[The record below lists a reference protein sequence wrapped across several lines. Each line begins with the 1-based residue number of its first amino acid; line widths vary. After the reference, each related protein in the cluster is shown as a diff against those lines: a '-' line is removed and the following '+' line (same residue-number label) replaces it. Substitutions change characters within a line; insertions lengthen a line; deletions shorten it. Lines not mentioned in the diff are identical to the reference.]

1 MEGELATW
9 LEERLR
15 LGDVPRIVDIV
26 RYAKEN
32 KIKVARKVIVEAL
45 KLHPTYSFNMD
56 QHIVKSRSNKNRPI
70 LGMSLGHLHADIG
83 FFTKSRDYETP
94 PRYQSGYLVAKDVVS
109 KYVYVVIFGGN
120 RRAPAIIS
128 ALEKILKIHREET
141 GFTHPIR
148 SIGFDKETSVLSKA
162 VQAFLK
168 ENNITF
174 AAFQHTSSKS
184 KLAENAI
191 KQIRTVM
198 ARLIRN
204 SQNTE
209 RWWNLMPQVVRN
221 LNSRE
226 IYVDGKSTGF
236 TPEKINS
243 DNLEEFVQSVY
254 KVSPALFF
262 TQFSV
267 NPRLVKFKF
276 PVGSF
281 VRAKLLVTSAAA
293 IGEKRSATNLTLQSF
308 GIVEQ
313 IPYIAKDLSLG
324 RAYKCRDLKSGDIE
338 IFDEKDLV
346 LTVPENERFWS
357 V

>member
-1 MEGELATW
+1 MDGELGTW

-32 KIKVARKVIVEAL
+32 KIKVTRKAVVAAL
-45 KLHPTYSFNMD
+45 QLHPNYTFNMD
-56 QHIVKSRSNKNRPI
+56 QHVVKSRSNKNRPI

-83 FFTKSRDYETP
+83 FFTKSREYETP
-94 PRYQSGYLVAKDVVS
+94 PRYQSGYLVARDVVS
-109 KYVYVVIFGGN
+109 RYVYIVILRGN

-128 ALEKILKIHREET
+128 ALEKILKVHRET

-168 ENNITF
+168 DNNITF

-184 KLAENAI
+184 KMAENAI

-204 SQNTE
+204 SRNTE
-209 RWWNLMPQVVRN
+209 RWWNLMPQVVRI

-226 IYVDGKSTGF
+226 IYIDGKPTGF

-262 TQFSV
+262 SQFSV
-267 NPRLVKFKF
+267 DPRLVKFKF

-281 VRAKLLVTSAAA
+281 VRAKLLVTSAAV

-308 GIVEQ
+308 GIVEH

-324 RAYKCRDLKSGDIE
+324 RAYKCQDLKSGDIE

-346 LTVPENERFWS
+346 LTVPENERVWD

>member
-1 MEGELATW
+1 MDGELGTW

-32 KIKVARKVIVEAL
+32 KIKVTRKAVVAAL
-45 KLHPTYSFNMD
+45 QLHPTYTFNMD
-56 QHIVKSRSNKNRPI
+56 QHVVKSRSNKNRPI

-83 FFTKSRDYETP
+83 FFTKSREYETP
-94 PRYQSGYLVAKDVVS
+94 PRYQSGYLVARDVVS
-109 KYVYVVIFGGN
+109 RYVYIVILRGN

-128 ALEKILKIHREET
+128 ALEKILKVHREA
-141 GFTHPIR
+141 FTHPIR

-168 ENNITF
+168 DNNITF

-184 KLAENAI
+184 KMAENAI

-204 SQNTE
+204 SRNTE
-209 RWWNLMPQVVRN
+209 RWWNLMPQVVRI

-226 IYVDGKSTGF
+226 IYIDGKPTGF

-262 TQFSV
+262 SQFSV
-267 NPRLVKFKF
+267 DPRLVKFKF

-281 VRAKLLVTSAAA
+281 VRAKLLVTSAAV

-308 GIVEQ
+308 GIVEH

-346 LTVPENERFWS
+346 LTVPENERVWD

>member
-1 MEGELATW
+1 MDSQLETW

-15 LGDVPRIVDIV
+15 LGDVPRVIDVV
-26 RYAKEN
+26 SYAKEN
-32 KIKVARKVIVEAL
+32 NLKTSRKDIVRAL
-45 KLHPTYSFNMD
+45 QLHSTYMFNMD
-56 QHIVKSRSNKNRPI
+56 QHVVKSRSNKNRPI
-70 LGMSLGHLHADIG
+70 LGMSLGRLHADIG

-94 PRYQSGYLVAKDVVS
+94 PRYQSGYLVARDVVS
-109 KYVYVVIFGGN
+109 RYVYVVILRGN

-128 ALEKILKIHREET
+128 ALEKILKRHREA
-141 GFTHPIR
+141 GLSHSIL
-148 SIGFDKETSVLSKA
+148 SIGFDKETSVMSKA

-168 ENNITF
+168 ENSIEF
-174 AAFQHTSSKS
+174 AAFQHSSSKS
-184 KLAENAI
+184 KMAENAI

-198 ARLIRN
+198 ARLIRQTEK
-204 SQNTE
+204 SE
-209 RWWNLMPQVVRN
+209 RWWNLMPQVVRI

-226 IYVDGKSTGF
+226 IYVDGKSTGY

-243 DNLEEFVQSVY
+243 ENLEAFIQAVY

-262 TQFSV
+262 SQFSV
-267 NPRLVKFKF
+267 DSRLVKFKF

-281 VRAKLLVTSAAA
+281 VRAKLLVTSSAA
-293 IGEKRSATNLTLQSF
+293 IGEKRSATNLTLESF
-308 GIVEQ
+308 GVVEQ

-324 RAYKCRDLKSGDIE
+324 RAYKCQDLQSGEVE

-346 LTVPENERFWS
+346 LTVPSYEHLWN